1 MYEES
6 IGRPTKMND
15 LDLCLEVESR
25 SCQPLRC
32 IQRSLS
38 RKPLVIVA
46 WFQRITNRKWP
57 IGYQVWCEAVRS
69 VIQATAWLLIFT
81 FLLFLMCHYAINWS
95 DKLRLPFPIGG
106 PLEPSLYLYRFLDL
120 LGPKHIAIS

>member
-1 MYEES
+1 
-6 IGRPTKMND
+6 MND

-106 PLEPSLYLYRFLDL
+106 PLEPSLYLYLFLEL